1 MEISGIENILV
12 TQLEAITLK
21 EMDNVKLMDRTDT
34 KFTFHISALPKIL
47 EDIKSNYK
55 VLSIG
60 NKRISKYETLY
71 YDTPNFDLYLKH
83 HSGKLNRYKIRHRTY
98 VESSLGYLE
107 VKFKNNKGRTIKE
120 RIKKKDVPQ
129 TWDENSTVFLNSK
142 LPFASATLFPVVWIN
157 YMRITLVSIVNA
169 ERVTLDL
176 DMEFLSNDKKTSLSQ
191 LVIAE
196 VKQHSKKDSAFLGIM
211 KQHHLREGSMSKYCM
226 AIAFMNDD
234 IKKNSFKLKLNKI
247 NKILNYDATASIC

>member
-1 MEISGIENILV
+1 MKISDIENILE
-12 TQLEAITLK
+12 THLQTITLN
-21 EMDNVKLMDRTDT
+21 EMDNVKLMNRTDT
-34 KFTFHISALPKIL
+34 KFTFHISKLTKIL
-47 EDIKSNYK
+47 DEIKSNYK
-55 VLSIG
+55 VLSVE

-107 VKFKNNKGRTIKE
+107 VKFKNNKGKTIKE
-120 RIKKKDVPQ
+120 RIKKKDVPK
-129 TWDENSTVFLNSK
+129 TWDENSTLFLNSK
-142 LPFASATLFPVVWIN
+142 LPFASETLFPVVWIN
-157 YMRITLVSIVNA
+157 YMRITLVSIVNP

-176 DMEFLSNDKKTSLSQ
+176 DMEFLTNDKKTSLSQ

-196 VKQHSKKDSAFLGIM
+196 VKQVSKKKSDFLGVM

-226 AIAFMNDD
+226 AIAFMNEN
-234 IKKNSFKLKLNKI
+234 IKKNSFKLKLNQI
-247 NKILNYDATASIC
+247 NKILNYDSTTSIC

>member
-1 MEISGIENILV
+1 
-12 TQLEAITLK
+12 
-21 EMDNVKLMDRTDT
+21 
-34 KFTFHISALPKIL
+34 
-47 EDIKSNYK
+47 
-55 VLSIG
+55 
-60 NKRISKYETLY
+60 
-71 YDTPNFDLYLKH
+71 
-83 HSGKLNRYKIRHRTY
+83 
-98 VESSLGYLE
+98 LGYLE

-176 DMEFLSNDKKTSLSQ
+176 NMEFLSNDKKTSLSQ
-191 LVIAE
+191 LVISE
-196 VKQHSKKDSAFLGIM
+196 VKQDSKKDSAFLGVM
-211 KQHHLREGSMSKYCM
+211 KKHHLREGSMSKYCM